1 MNGSELNST
10 VKVGHLNGRYS
21 YRSIGAV
28 RVRATHADRD
38 DGDELADSEVPPKAA
53 SGTSGIN
60 TKSESSCQT
69 LKFNSSQ
76 CAESNIRLQKVEHWQ
91 RVLSDHGKQLM
102 VAKSRSTCRSSSPRP

>member
-69 LKFNSSQ
+69 LKFSV
-76 CAESNIRLQKVEHWQ
+76 R
-91 RVLSDHGKQLM
+91 GKQHQ
-102 VAKSRSTCRSSSPRP
+102 VAKSRALAACSLRS